1 MIDHTKFYIN
11 GEWVDPVI
19 ANPFEVINPANEQ
32 SAGTISMGSSADVDI
47 AVAAAVEAFD
57 SWSESSI
64 DDRIALMEK
73 FIELYET
80 RAEEFAQLMMLEM
93 GTPIR
98 FSRND
103 QTPTGPGLFQSTID
117 AMKAHAFERPSMRGG
132 STLRDEAV
140 GVCGLITPWNWPV
153 NQVAAKVAPALGA
166 GCTMV
171 LKPSEMSPL
180 SANLF
185 AQILHEAGCPK
196 GVFNLINGDGLGVGA
211 PLSSHPDVDMVSFTG
226 STRAGKLITQASV
239 DTVKRV
245 ALELGGKSPNICFAD
260 ADLESAI
267 TYSVENVMSNSGQT
281 CDAPTR
287 LLVERSV
294 YDEACAIAAKVANN
308 IEVKSPEED
317 GDHIGPVVN
326 KNQYDQIREMIQ
338 VGINEGATLIAGG
351 LDRPEDLDKGYY
363 IQPTVFS
370 NVDHE
375 MTIAK
380 DEIFGPVLSIIP
392 FDTEEQAIQ
401 MANDSPYG
409 LAGFVQTGDP
419 EKAMRVAKKLRAGT
433 ISINAA
439 VYDYD
444 VPFGGYKQSGNGREN
459 GIHGLHDYLETKAI
473 TVA

>member
-1 MIDHTKFYIN
+1 MFDNKQFYIN
-11 GEWVDPVI
+11 GEWVDPEI
-19 ANPFEVINPANEQ
+19 ANPFEVINPATEK
-32 SAGTISMGSSADVDI
+32 SAGTISLGSSADVDK
-47 AVAAAVEAFD
+47 AVAAAVAAFD

-64 DDRIALMEK
+64 DDRIDLMKK
-73 FIELYET
+73 FIELYEQ

-93 GTPIR
+93 GSPIR

-103 QTPTGPGLFQSTID
+103 QTPTGPGLFQATID
-117 AMKAHAFERPSMRGG
+117 AMEAHAFERPSMRGG
-132 STLRDEAV
+132 SLLRDEAV

-185 AQILHEAGCPK
+185 AQVLHDAGCPK

-211 PLSSHPDVDMVSFTG
+211 PLANHPDVDMVSFTG
-226 STRAGKLITQASV
+226 STRAGKEITKASV
-239 DTVKRV
+239 ETVKRV

-267 TYSVENVMSNSGQT
+267 TYSVQNIMSNSGQT

-294 YDEACAIAAKVANN
+294 YDQACEIAARVANN
-308 IEVKSPEED
+308 IEVNAPGID

-326 KNQYDQIREMIQ
+326 KNQYDQIRNMIQ
-338 VGINEGATLIAGG
+338 VGIDEGATLIAGG
-351 LDRPEDLDKGYY
+351 LDRPEGLDQGYY
-363 IQPTVFS
+363 IKPTVFS
-370 NVDHE
+370 QVSHE
-375 MTIAK
+375 MSIAK
-380 DEIFGPVLSIIP
+380 DEIFGPVLAIIP
-392 FDTEEQAIQ
+392 FDTEAEAIQ

-409 LAGFVQTGDP
+409 LAGFVQTGDA
-419 EKAMRVAKKLRAGT
+419 EKGMRVAKKLRAGT
-433 ISINAA
+433 ISIMIIC
-439 VYDYD
+439 
-444 VPFGGYKQSGNGREN
+444 SSW
-459 GIHGLHDYLETKAI
+459 
-473 TVA
+473 

>member
-1 MIDHTKFYIN
+1 
-11 GEWVDPVI
+11 
-19 ANPFEVINPANEQ
+19 
-32 SAGTISMGSSADVDI
+32 MGSQADVDK

-64 DDRIALMEK
+64 DERIALMEK
-73 FIELYET
+73 FIELYEQ

-140 GVCGLITPWNWPV
+140 GVCALITPWNWPV

-185 AQILHEAGCPK
+185 AQVLHDAGCPK

-211 PLSSHPDVDMVSFTG
+211 PLSNHPDVDMVSFTG
-226 STRAGKLITQASV
+226 STRAGKEITKASAE
-239 DTVKRV
+239 TVKRV

-267 TYSVENVMSNSGQT
+267 TYSVENIMSNSGQT

-287 LLVERSV
+287 LLVERSA
-294 YDEACAIAAKVANN
+294 YEKACEIAASVANG
-308 IEVKSPEED
+308 IEVNAPELD

-326 KNQYDQIREMIQ
+326 KNQYDQIRNMIQ
-338 VGINEGATLIAGG
+338 IGINEGATVIAGG
-351 LDRPEDLDKGYY
+351 LDRPDGLSEGYY
-363 IQPTVFS
+363 VKPTVFS
-370 NVDHE
+370 DVTHE
-375 MTIAK
+375 MTIAT
-380 DEIFGPVLSIIP
+380 DEIFGPVLVIIP
-392 FDTEEQAIQ
+392 FDTEQEAIK

-409 LAGFVQTGDP
+409 LAGFVQTGDA
-419 EKAMRVAKKLRAGT
+419 EKAMRVARKLRAGT
-433 ISINAA
+433 ISINGAA
-439 VYDYD
+439 YDYD

-459 GIHGLHDYLETKAI
+459 GIYGLHDYLETKAI
-473 TVA
+473 TLA